1 MEARRAAR
9 RAGVAGRRLTFAAGG
24 PAAAGGPDEGGP
36 DEGGPD
42 EGGPDEGGA
51 RPGTGGD
58 AGAGAGPAPWDR
70 AKGQACAVRQPS
82 A

>member
-24 PAAAGGPDEGGP
+24 PAAA
-36 DEGGPD
+36 GGPD